1 MIERQFKPQRWGDDP
16 AARYSQ
22 AGDNLWQLVELGLLA
37 SVSWYPGGSALACA
51 RPQVQAIIEAIA
63 PFFDRLRFF
72 PAPTGDAPRLTAEV
86 SVFTAG
92 DVRTRLSGLKEQRR
106 LAEQA
111 RVISIRLPLYD
122 AAISL
127 FLDTCVEGW
136 PCRRYPTGWHAAAK
150 TLLTQI
156 DSARVKFPGEI
167 LRKKDRASELF
178 QLLAACCDESSTLT
192 GHQVGRIRR
201 FTDDFVAAHGWP
213 GSPQHVAFRQ
223 RQQRDVSSAAH
234 HRIGHAVAAR
244 LAGYPESE
252 GIRDFS
258 TLTCSITEGEAVTH
272 SIQQG
277 QPLPDAIRKR
287 LERRRCGAIAELVD
301 AGTRARVSYA
311 R

>member
-1 MIERQFKPQRWGDDP
+1 M
-16 AARYSQ
+16 
-22 AGDNLWQLVELGLLA
+22 
-37 SVSWYPGGSALACA
+37 
-51 RPQVQAIIEAIA
+51 
-63 PFFDRLRFF
+63 
-72 PAPTGDAPRLTAEV
+72 
-86 SVFTAG
+86 
-92 DVRTRLSGLKEQRR
+92 
-106 LAEQA
+106 
-111 RVISIRLPLYD
+111 ISIRLPLYD

-156 DSARVKFPGEI
+156 YSARVKFPGEI

-192 GHQVGRIRR
+192 GRQVGRIRR
-201 FTDDFVAAHGWP
+201 ITDDFVAAHGMP

-234 HRIGHAVAAR
+234 HRIGHVVATR

-287 LERRRCGAIAELVD
+287 LESCRCGTIAELVEGGIVTSGD
-301 AGTRARVSYA
+301 TIARVLPALTAEIRGSELADLTLRRLYA
-311 R
+311 SKYRAFRRRRSLLLLNLKSQVRLRELPWTAAIDGERKPAAVSIESARLAQTESARVAIEAFPHR